1 MDYGTLGRIERG
13 ELPNV
18 SVAQLCLACGAVG
31 LEFSGRAFPDGDPT
45 RDAGHLRLLSR
56 FRKLLPA
63 AAPWRTEVPIPFPG
77 DRRAL
82 DAWTKLEGQTIG
94 IEAETRL
101 DDIQAL
107 ARRIGLKK
115 RDASLDRLVLL
126 VADTRGNRDVLN
138 VHRETL
144 RSAFPLDTRQILAA
158 MRDGKA
164 PRDDGIAIA

>member
-1 MDYGTLGRIERG
+1 
-13 ELPNV
+13 
-18 SVAQLCLACGAVG
+18 VAHRSA
-31 LEFSGRAFPDGDPT
+31 DP
-45 RDAGHLRLLSR
+45 
-56 FRKLLPA
+56 
-63 AAPWRTEVPIPFPG
+63 APR

-82 DAWTKLEGQTIG
+82 DAWTRFDGQSIG

-101 DDIQAL
+101 DDIQAV

-138 VHRETL
+138 LHRETL

-158 MRDGKA
+158 MREGRA
-164 PRDDGIAIA
+164 PRDDGIAIV